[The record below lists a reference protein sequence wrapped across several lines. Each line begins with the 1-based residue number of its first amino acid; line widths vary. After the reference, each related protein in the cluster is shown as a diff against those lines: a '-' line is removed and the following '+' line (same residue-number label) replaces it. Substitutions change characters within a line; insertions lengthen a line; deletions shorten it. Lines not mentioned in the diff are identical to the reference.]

1 MSDVNA
7 IHSIVSQAVRCLR
20 QYYIRNAPTKHYAP
34 TKSAG
39 VKTPRRQAAVAYIA
53 CLYNRILAGIL
64 V

>member
-7 IHSIVSQAVRCLR
+7 IHPRSYHKQFVA
-20 QYYIRNAPTKHYAP
+20 YIISTFEMHYAP